1 MILRTNHNHEHMKV
15 PFLIVFLLTGLS
27 FSTVAQQKKPLTVKI
42 QTPTLQCEA
51 CKQRIEEYLKYEEGV
66 TKVVAYPRS
75 RYTMV
80 TYLADRTNLE
90 NIKTAIANLG
100 YDADDVPADPEAI
113 KQLPK
118 TCRHPKPKS

>member
-1 MILRTNHNHEHMKV
+1 MK
-15 PFLIVFLLTGLS
+15 PLFALFFLLAGLH
-27 FSTVAQQKKPLTVKI
+27 FGARAQQKKPITVKI
-42 QTPTLQCEA
+42 QTPTLQCDA
-51 CKQRIEEYLKYEEGV
+51 CKQRIEEYLKFEEGV

-80 TYLADRTNLE
+80 TYLADRTNME

-100 YDADDVPADPEAI
+100 YDADDIPADPEAY

-118 TCRHPKPKS
+118 TCRHPKPKG